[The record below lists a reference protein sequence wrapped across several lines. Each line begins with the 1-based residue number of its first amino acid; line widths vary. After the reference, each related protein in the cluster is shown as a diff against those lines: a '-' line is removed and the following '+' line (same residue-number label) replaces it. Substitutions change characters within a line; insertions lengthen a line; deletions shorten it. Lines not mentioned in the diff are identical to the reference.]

1 MHNKYNALESSQSHP
16 DPTPQSMEKL
26 SSTKVVLSAR
36 NVGDNC
42 SKEPERNLPL
52 PLPGSQMA
60 HDLGSTNQTHC
71 LRNWNFDKV
80 LRGHEK
86 GVTGRDL
93 EQ

>member
-1 MHNKYNALESSQSHP
+1 MCLNHP
-16 DPTPQSMEKL
+16 RATPDLPPPSMEKL
-26 SSTKVVLSAR
+26 SSTKVCLSAK

-42 SKEPERNLPL
+42 SKEAERNLPL

-86 GVTGRDL
+86 GVTGSDL